1 MLTRLWPE
9 DVLCRFVTLPP
20 SLPVVH
26 RKASQQLT
34 LKQLSLKTLAR
45 VSTVCHFVTCLQS
58 ARILHHRRCPLSHL
72 LEVAICCRGGSEV
85 KNKNKLGLSLFSLRS
100 LLLDLKEA
108 DLKRYVAVIARCFP
122 ETMPLHSPKCW
133 PSSGKSLFHWRP
145 TTTAPMICPTRILLL
160 VSNSKV
166 LIAVTKQSVSDCTLY
181 NTQVASSSLPTWVW
195 NKLL

>member
-20 SLPVVH
+20 SLLVVR
-26 RKASQQLT
+26 RKATQQLT

-58 ARILHHRRCPLSHL
+58 ARILHHRCCPLSHL

-85 KNKNKLGLSLFSLRS
+85 KNNKIGLSLFSHRS
-100 LLLDLKEA
+100 LLLDLKDT

-122 ETMPLHSPKCW
+122 ETTQLHSPKC
-133 PSSGKSLFHWRP
+133 
-145 TTTAPMICPTRILLL
+145 
-160 VSNSKV
+160 
-166 LIAVTKQSVSDCTLY
+166 
-181 NTQVASSSLPTWVW
+181 
-195 NKLL
+195 